1 MKPLLMLVF
10 VVMLSGC
17 QHQAPRVACDG
28 HLAPIN
34 TTVPVPKEPEAES
47 VPTP

>member
-17 QHQAPRVACDG
+17 QHQAPRVACDR

-34 TTVPVPKEPEAES
+34 TTTSVAKEPEAAR